1 VLSAAASQLL
11 LLLLLP
17 CRSSPRIF
25 NLVLLV
31 MGYGTA
37 HKLFG
42 FVWKGQM
49 KVSASSCCCSTY
61 INVCPVMMLNKHCG
75 VRVAACC
82 GALLLVE
89 QH

>member
-1 VLSAAASQLL
+1 VLTAAVAALL
-11 LLLLLP
+11 A

-49 KVSASSCCCSTY
+49 KVGACSHLCYASDGQQ
-61 INVCPVMMLNKHCG
+61 L
-75 VRVAACC
+75 
-82 GALLLVE
+82 
-89 QH
+89 

>member
-1 VLSAAASQLL
+1 MLQALADTWSTEFEWALTTAASQHL

-49 KVSASSCCCSTY
+49 KVSTHAAAASARCT
-61 INVCPVMMLNKHCG
+61 
-75 VRVAACC
+75 
-82 GALLLVE
+82 
-89 QH
+89 